1 MEDAIRGPLDVVTIA
16 VSAGGELRDWGL
28 ALAPPGVSALWPV
41 LLWECA
47 ECLKEQGGSGKGSQE
62 ESLGTSVSL
71 SS

>member
-41 LLWECA
+41 LLWDDSVQNALRSREVLGREA
-47 ECLKEQGGSGKGSQE
+47 KGKA
-62 ESLGTSVSL
+62 
-71 SS
+71 